1 MRLALLGDPV
11 AHSLSP
17 AIQNAA
23 LAAARIPGTYE
34 PRKVDGAGVREAF
47 DELRSGALDGA
58 NVTMPHKRL
67 AAELCDEIDPQASRA
82 GAVNTLV
89 RVGGAVI
96 GHNTD
101 IAGICRAWRRVGLP
115 TGSPVL
121 VLGTGGAAAAALL
134 ALEGSE
140 IFVSGRRVGAA
151 AELAVGV
158 GVAATEVDWGSGVA
172 GAVIVNA
179 TPLGMR
185 GEALHDA
192 VLAAGT
198 ALFDMAYGPEETPAA
213 GMFRGR
219 GQPVVAGTD
228 LLVAQAV
235 ESFRLWT
242 GRQAD
247 EAAMVTALASPVGEG
262 RGVAMVETGQGPAQ

>member
-1 MRLALLGDPV
+1 MRLVLLGNPV
-11 AHSLSP
+11 GHSLSP
-17 AIQNAA
+17 AIHNAA

-34 PRKVDGAGVREAF
+34 VMKVDESGMRAAVEDLRTGV
-47 DELRSGALDGA
+47 LDGA

-67 AAELCDEIDPQASRA
+67 AVELCDDIDPEASRA

-89 RVGGAVI
+89 RIGSAVI

-101 IAGICRAWRRVGLP
+101 IAGIRRAWRSAGLS
-115 TGSPVL
+115 TESPVL

-134 ALEGSE
+134 AVEGSD

-151 AELAVGV
+151 ADLAAGLGV
-158 GVAATEVDWGSGVA
+158 TATEVRWGSGVA

-185 GEALHDA
+185 GEALPDA
-192 VLAAGT
+192 MLAEGT
-198 ALFDMAYGPEETPAA
+198 ALFDMAYGPEETPAV
-213 GMFRGR
+213 GVFRGR
-219 GQPVVAGTD
+219 GRPLVAGTHM
-228 LLVAQAV
+228 LVAQAV

-242 GRQAD
+242 GRRAD
-247 EAAMVTALASPVGEG
+247 EAAMRAALAPQAGDRRG
-262 RGVAMVETGQGPAQ
+262 RKMAETEQGHQR